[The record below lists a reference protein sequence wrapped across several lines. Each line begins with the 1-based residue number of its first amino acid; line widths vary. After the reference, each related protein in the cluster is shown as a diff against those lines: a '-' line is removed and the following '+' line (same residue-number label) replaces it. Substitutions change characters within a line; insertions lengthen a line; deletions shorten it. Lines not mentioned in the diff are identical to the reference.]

1 MMKDDP
7 FFGLLRTAA
16 EHALE
21 AADAFVDLLNNYNE
35 LDVRVAKIK
44 EIEERG
50 DAVRHQVMNNLHRTM
65 ITTLDRED
73 IASLS
78 SHIDD
83 VIDEIEETARTLLDY
98 QVDAPTQRM
107 KELGD
112 LILASTEQ
120 LRQAIDKLQSARAYK
135 EILAHSIEINRLEN
149 QADRV
154 TNIATGELYREVV
167 DPILVIKLRTV
178 YAMLE
183 QTTDYCEDAANV
195 LEGIVLKQE

>member
-1 MMKDDP
+1 
-7 FFGLLRTAA
+7 
-16 EHALE
+16 
-21 AADAFVDLLNNYNE
+21 
-35 LDVRVAKIK
+35 
-44 EIEERG
+44 
-50 DAVRHQVMNNLHRTM
+50 M

-183 QTTDYCEDAANV
+183 QTSDYCEDAANV